1 MKVIK
6 KNSEKVVTSVFD
18 ELNILKQLDHPNIVK
33 IFEYFQDDTNVYLIM
48 EYLRGGSLF
57 DRLKTS

>member
-33 IFEYFQDDTNVYLIM
+33 IFEYFQDETNVYLIM